1 MDYSALAI
9 TLWNTT
15 RDYIASS
22 LNNPFYLMFYMGL
35 AYIHDCFRDRVP
47 RSGDTIIGQVL
58 MMVFRVVIIGVY
70 CGVKATF
77 LDLTSKPA
85 LKSA

>member
-1 MDYSALAI
+1 MDNTSFII

-15 RDYIASS
+15 RDYIVSS
-22 LNNPFYLMFYMGL
+22 LNNPVYLMFYMGL
-35 AYIHDCFRDRVP
+35 AYLHDFCRDRTP
-47 RSGDTIIGQVL
+47 RSGGTIIGQIL

-85 LKSA
+85 IGAR